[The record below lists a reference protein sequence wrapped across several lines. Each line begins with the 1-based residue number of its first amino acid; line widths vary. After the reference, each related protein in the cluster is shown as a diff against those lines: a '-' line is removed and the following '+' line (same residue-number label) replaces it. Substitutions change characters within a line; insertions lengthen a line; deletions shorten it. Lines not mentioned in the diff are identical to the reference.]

1 MSVIRECQVMNCR
14 HKETHTTH
22 YHTCGSCDCRGH
34 GQMECGNINMI
45 HKLEN
50 FKNDKL
56 HLSKW
61 CKVPG
66 CDEQSTHS
74 SISHICKKCKRRH
87 NEEDC
92 VIQSFEYYKNKIQ
105 NNDVI
110 DRFRY
115 DDFIDHHLYDTNYIL
130 QLYIDMDHSLFLRCN
145 NGLLDCMFMHGD
157 SWGQY
162 GESEDLKIYREF
174 SNGYTVSNTDSYLRP
189 SPEWG
194 TPYQSDT
201 DNEFDNEIDN
211 NDENM
216 IKCPVCRTDNDESHI
231 HIIYSSEEECKI
243 CLTNKVNR
251 FFSECGHACI
261 CNVCLE
267 TLQQGVN

>member
-1 MSVIRECQVMNCR
+1 MSIIRNCQVMNCR
-14 HKETHTTH
+14 HTETHTTH
-22 YHTCGSCDCRGH
+22 YHRCGSCVCRGH

-66 CDEQSTHS
+66 CYEPSTHTS
-74 SISHICKKCKRRH
+74 GSHICYKCNRRH
-87 NEEDC
+87 SEEDC
-92 VIQSFEYYKNKIQ
+92 FIQSYEYYKNKFEY
-105 NNDVI
+105 NDVLF
-110 DRFRY
+110 RFDYESFLNERLHSIEG
-115 DDFIDHHLYDTNYIL
+115 FIL
-130 QLYIDMDHSLFLRCN
+130 QLNIDMDHSLFLRCH
-145 NGLLDCMFMHGD
+145 NGFSDCMFMHGD

-174 SNGYTVSNTDSYLRP
+174 SNGYTISNTDSYLRP
-189 SPEWG
+189 SA
-194 TPYQSDT
+194 PYQSDT
-201 DNEFDNEIDN
+201 DNNTYN
-211 NDENM
+211 NTVNTVN
-216 IKCPVCRTDNDESHI
+216 CPVCRTDNDESQI

-251 FFSECGHACI
+251 FFSGCGHACI